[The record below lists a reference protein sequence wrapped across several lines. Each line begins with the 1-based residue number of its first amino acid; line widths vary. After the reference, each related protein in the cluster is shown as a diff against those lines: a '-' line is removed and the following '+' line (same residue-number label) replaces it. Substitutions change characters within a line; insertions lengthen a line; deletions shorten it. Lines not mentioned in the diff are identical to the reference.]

1 MTGNK
6 RNIGSDLA
14 KVDAYV
20 NTPADYDELPDMAD
34 RDPAEGFS
42 QRTGVPRLGRP
53 PIGEKSKRQL
63 TLRLDPDVIDAFKAT
78 GVGWQARMND
88 VLADAALRFKLK
100 R

>member
-14 KVDAYV
+14 RVDAYV
-20 NTPADYDELPDMAD
+20 NTSADYDELPDMAD
-34 RDPAEGFS
+34 RDPAEGFL
-42 QRTGVPRLGRP
+42 QRAGVPTLGRP

-78 GVGWQARMND
+78 GPGWQGRMND
-88 VLADAALRFKLK
+88 ALAAAAKRF
-100 R
+100 